1 MKLNGK
7 RMPGKPFLDI
17 AGGGCYACPTADE
30 DGNILVAE
38 RNGNPIYGDNKGCTI
53 LFKWKPNPYPEPG
66 LAGIAGIREIL
77 AENLVFDDPDI
88 LTLFLITAATEV
100 KGYKPG
106 TPEATQFVA
115 AQWQEIARDPY
126 KNGQV
131 SALVY
136 KYQEAAA
143 VKEPS
148 ARTAAEQRLVQG
160 FEAYIQ
166 ARRTFIAQQALA
178 VYDDWKKFV
187 DSGGDRR
194 KSPAEALFDF
204 GTVPVDFQSAAVSGL
219 GLGALG
225 LGVAGSAVGMQAYVM
240 PTAKLAKEALAA
252 GKAAGKAGEDLVN
265 YVSAATRNQALYSA
279 TSSLKGF
286 KLLAAGSKFGLIA
299 GPAVIQ
305 AAFSVVTS
313 IAFDQFIQI
322 QEARSKLEE
331 AIAEA
336 KEPVDLKVLLA
347 ETNGRDHLAFFWA
360 KAVEGPSGS
369 DPSLQAKTAAV
380 QQLAAQR
387 GYQLAGVQ

>member
-1 MKLNGK
+1 
-7 RMPGKPFLDI
+7 
-17 AGGGCYACPTADE
+17 
-30 DGNILVAE
+30 
-38 RNGNPIYGDNKGCTI
+38 
-53 LFKWKPNPYPEPG
+53 
-66 LAGIAGIREIL
+66 
-77 AENLVFDDPDI
+77 
-88 LTLFLITAATEV
+88 
-100 KGYKPG
+100 
-106 TPEATQFVA
+106 VA

-136 KYQEAAA
+136 KYLEAAA
-143 VKEPS
+143 VKEPA

-178 VYDDWKKFV
+178 MYDDWKKFI

-204 GTVPVDFQSAAVSGL
+204 GTVPLDFQSAAVSGL

-225 LGVAGSAVGMQAYVM
+225 LGVAGSAVGMQAYII
-240 PTAKLAKEALAA
+240 PTAKLAKEAITA
-252 GKAAGKAGEDLVN
+252 GKAAGKTGEDLVN
-265 YVSAATRNQALYSA
+265 YVSAATRNQSLFSA

-313 IAFDQFIQI
+313 IAIDQFIEI
-322 QEARSKLEE
+322 QTARSKLEE

-336 KEPVDLKVLLA
+336 KEPVDLKALLA

-360 KAVEGPSGS
+360 KAIEGPSTG
-369 DPSLQAKTAAV
+369 DPSLQAKAAAV
-380 QQLAAQR
+380 RQLAAQR
-387 GYQLAGVQ
+387 GYQLASA